1 MGASLSRRGASP
13 VEGAPEAPEA
23 TKRPRAASKEEVQFT
38 RVLEHGHNVS
48 AILAFA
54 GYRNV
59 LTLEALCPRARRL
72 IRGARVELD
81 VSNETNLVV
90 AVKAAARAELFEA
103 RRSGASGA
111 KTHYKFVFDDCRAR
125 ASDIVYRDDR
135 ALLLSPRARAPAL
148 VEGFR
153 GADVDAA
160 RSACAIAAKERR
172 RAALLAI
179 GYFEVELG
187 SRDAT
192 GIAARESLF
201 HRSAGLSSTEDADL
215 AAPEAA
221 RLVDAMGGAVVIPRR
236 LQLAAGRRQMS
247 RQLQNNGTQAQLDQ
261 AMRQA
266 ARASAVLDEV
276 GMRRLVAVLWTSMA
290 NHEWKPLPE
299 DVFIEKVLRPAGIG
313 AEAHV
318 IWQELMSGILL
329 PLEAIYKPHEA
340 AGSREASDVR
350 VNDVAH
356 VTCVQFLWSA
366 FYGFGISSLARD
378 AATCFSPS
386 RSIFPEI
393 SFEQFVIR
401 QCDVV
406 LTNDDGCWSMALA
419 VLDSLGAE
427 RDGET
432 SGEAGKQRVSEAIQS
447 LLTQERVHTL
457 AAGDEIDFAEG
468 GDPDPPGLSPLAW
481 LRGSVVSVDF
491 KTKKAVV
498 RVGEEEKEAFFGQL
512 RLVEAKPCAAIVLL
526 AHALADHQND
536 VALRILQS
544 PLMKSPLSYIV
555 GEPGKSIPVRTDA
568 RCTVLDHAI
577 VSKNTVGIGLLWNA
591 AGSPTSTEAWMAV
604 RRASHCLKETKQ
616 PGFCSPAERAD
627 LFCALREGP
636 GAVKCRWPS
645 WAPFEG
651 YPHWGPEEAAD
662 VETLEI
668 IAACNGDLATIRKGL
683 ARCSSQS
690 LKARLVSRPW
700 QVLSSLWRPSS
711 RTASTSDSDS
721 DSDSDSETDPRDEA
735 KTNYSQTCQVMIIYA
750 CKMGHDEVVAEVLR
764 HSSSTVIPIWFP
776 VLIAIAE
783 GHQPCLEKLLSPG
796 PNLDQFLSAF
806 APDAGQVKNLGHR
819 AIMQSVDVGNAAAI
833 EALRSR
839 GVPFDKYNEDTLSP
853 LELACRAGQAECVRA
868 LLRCPKVFE
877 TVSGGQSEAFHIAA
891 HYGYVAALAV
901 LFEHF
906 SLTNAKVDSMYA
918 DSVLICAVASGEFAA
933 VELVLKQPDVD
944 VNAKPE
950 GRMNAIMVAARSLN
964 YNIFAALLAR
974 GACLGEP
981 RVPNGNL
988 DPLDYVVK
996 ACREPR
1002 EKFVQKHVDAA
1013 KHLVRLIIQKRP
1025 EFAGSFLSYF
1035 ITHYLHEDIVEVFL
1049 TCGADASQADSVG
1062 ITALHMCAYYATVL
1076 SEEATE
1082 NYRILQVAEV
1092 LILGGASV
1100 TVKTSAAA
1108 TNNNFPVF
1116 DNYALDAGLSPLD
1129 VARHCG
1135 HPDRREAVTKAFEAA
1150 ILKRDAAAGRTP
1162 NVEAA
1167 S

>member
-23 TKRPRAASKEEVQFT
+23 PEAKRPSREEVQFT
-38 RVLEHGHNVS
+38 RVLEDGHNVT

-103 RRSGASGA
+103 RRAGAINADTRFHFSFAAADGR
-111 KTHYKFVFDDCRAR
+111 HC
-125 ASDIVYRDDR
+125 ASDVVYRDDR

-498 RVGEEEKEAFFGQL
+498 RVGEEEKEVFLGSL
-512 RLVEAKPCAAIVLL
+512 RVIEERPCAAVVLL
-526 AHALADHQND
+526 GHALVDHRND
-536 VALRILQS
+536 IVMQILQS
-544 PLMKSPLSYIV
+544 LHAPLSYVV
-555 GEPGKSIPVRTDA
+555 GEPGKNISVRSDT

-577 VSKNTVGIGLLWNA
+577 VSKNIVGIGLLWKA
-591 AGSPTSTEAWMAV
+591 CVPLPAEKGGTASAWKAV
-604 RRASHCLKETKQ
+604 RGSSHSLESVTTDRL
-616 PGFCSPAERAD
+616 PCSPSERAD
-627 LFCALREGP
+627 LFSALRQGP
-636 GAVKCRWPS
+636 GVLKSTSNS
-645 WAPFEG
+645 WRAFEDEDLQN
-651 YPHWGPEEAAD
+651 EEFIEENPD
-662 VETLEI
+662 VF
-668 IAACNGDLATIRKGL
+668 ACINGDLQGVRKAL
-683 ARCSSQS
+683 AQCRAGA
-690 LKARLVSRPW
+690 LRARLVSRPW
-700 QVLSSLWRPSS
+700 QLLSSLWR
-711 RTASTSDSDS
+711 AETSDDA
-721 DSDSDSETDPRDEA
+721 DPRDEA
-735 KTNYSQTCQVMIIYA
+735 QSLYVITREYLLLFA
-750 CKMGHDEVVAEVLR
+750 CKMGHDHLVPELLDHSTAAVDIMTPLIVAL
-764 HSSSTVIPIWFP
+764 
-776 VLIAIAE
+776 AE
-783 GHQPCLEKLLSPG
+783 GHHRCVERLLASTGPTLEY
-796 PNLDQFLSAF
+796 FISAST
-806 APDAGQVKNLGHR
+806 PDAPAARTLLTYRVISV
-819 AIMQSVDVGNAAAI
+819 AIDVGNAAAI
-833 EALRSR
+833 DLLRSV
-839 GVPFDKYNEDTLSP
+839 GVMLHSEFWNFTV
-853 LELACRAGQAECVRA
+853 LEIACRVGQDGCVRA
-868 LLRCPKVFE
+868 LLHDQAIFE
-877 TVSGGQSEAFHIAA
+877 SVRNRRSDALYIAA
-891 HYGYVAALAV
+891 HYGRASV
-901 LFEHF
+901 LGVLLESFNLSHV
-906 SLTNAKVDSMYA
+906 KVDSTFS
-918 DSVLICAVASGEFAA
+918 DPILVAA
-933 VELVLKQPDVD
+933 VSSKSLPTVELLLQQPDVD
-944 VNAKPE
+944 INHSRE
-950 GRMNAIMVAARSLN
+950 GGQTPLMVAARTLN
-964 YNIFAALLAR
+964 FGAAAALLAR
-974 GACLGEP
+974 GARVGEP
-981 RVPNGNL
+981 RGPDAIFL
-988 DPLDYVVK
+988 DDTDYLLKNYGDDV
-996 ACREPR
+996 C
-1002 EKFVQKHVDAA
+1002 AA
-1013 KHLVRLIIQKRP
+1013 KDVLRLLLQERPHLV
-1025 EFAGSFLSYF
+1025 SNFLSYAVYHF
-1035 ITHYLHEDIVEVFL
+1035 NHLHEDLIEAFLEFGANASQTDSTGLTVLHALAYLATYFKESYVEQKRYLQCIDALVL
-1049 TCGADASQADSVG
+1049 HGADVSAKT
-1062 ITALHMCAYYATVL
+1062 TAPATD
-1076 SEEATE
+1076 
-1082 NYRILQVAEV
+1082 
-1092 LILGGASV
+1092 
-1100 TVKTSAAA
+1100 
-1108 TNNNFPVF
+1108 TNSSFYFLVDP
-1116 DNYALDAGLSPLD
+1116 ACPLDAGMTPLD
-1129 VARHCG
+1129 VAAKCG
-1135 HPDRREAVTKAFEAA
+1135 KPDRREAVTKYFAAA
-1150 ILKRDAAAGRTP
+1150 IRKRDAAAGRTP
-1162 NVEAA
+1162 RVETG

>member
-23 TKRPRAASKEEVQFT
+23 PEAKRPSREEVQFT
-38 RVLEHGHNVS
+38 RVLEDGHNVT

-498 RVGEEEKEAFFGQL
+498 RVGEEEKEVFLGSL
-512 RLVEAKPCAAIVLL
+512 RVIEERPCAAVVLL
-526 AHALADHQND
+526 GHALVDHRND
-536 VALRILQS
+536 IVMQILQS
-544 PLMKSPLSYIV
+544 LHAPLSYVV
-555 GEPGKSIPVRTDA
+555 GEPGKNISVRSDT

-577 VSKNTVGIGLLWNA
+577 VSKNIVGIGLLWKA
-591 AGSPTSTEAWMAV
+591 CVPLPAEKGGTASAWKAV
-604 RRASHCLKETKQ
+604 RGSSHSLESVTTDRL
-616 PGFCSPAERAD
+616 PCSPSERAD
-627 LFCALREGP
+627 LFSALRQGP
-636 GAVKCRWPS
+636 GVLKSTSNS
-645 WAPFEG
+645 WRAFEDEDLQN
-651 YPHWGPEEAAD
+651 EEFIEENPD
-662 VETLEI
+662 VF
-668 IAACNGDLATIRKGL
+668 ACINGDLQGVRKAL
-683 ARCSSQS
+683 AQCRAGA
-690 LKARLVSRPW
+690 LRARLVSRPW
-700 QVLSSLWRPSS
+700 QLLSSLWR
-711 RTASTSDSDS
+711 AETSDDA
-721 DSDSDSETDPRDEA
+721 DPRDEA
-735 KTNYSQTCQVMIIYA
+735 QSLYVITREYLLLFA
-750 CKMGHDEVVAEVLR
+750 CKMGHDHLVPELLDHSTAAVDIMTPLIVAL
-764 HSSSTVIPIWFP
+764 
-776 VLIAIAE
+776 AE
-783 GHQPCLEKLLSPG
+783 GHHRCVERLLASTGPTLEY
-796 PNLDQFLSAF
+796 FISAST
-806 APDAGQVKNLGHR
+806 PDAPAARTLLTYRVISV
-819 AIMQSVDVGNAAAI
+819 AIDVGNAAAI
-833 EALRSR
+833 DLLRSV
-839 GVPFDKYNEDTLSP
+839 GVMLHSEFWNFTV
-853 LELACRAGQAECVRA
+853 LEIACRVGQDGCVRA
-868 LLRCPKVFE
+868 LLHDQAIFE
-877 TVSGGQSEAFHIAA
+877 SVRNRRSDALYIAA
-891 HYGYVAALAV
+891 HYGRASV
-901 LFEHF
+901 LGVLLESFNLSHV
-906 SLTNAKVDSMYA
+906 KVDSTFS
-918 DSVLICAVASGEFAA
+918 DPILVAA
-933 VELVLKQPDVD
+933 VSSKSLPTVELLLQQPDVD
-944 VNAKPE
+944 INHSRE
-950 GRMNAIMVAARSLN
+950 GGQTPLMVAARTLN
-964 YNIFAALLAR
+964 FGAAAALLAR
-974 GACLGEP
+974 GARVGEP
-981 RVPNGNL
+981 RGPDAIFL
-988 DPLDYVVK
+988 DDTDYLLKNYGDDV
-996 ACREPR
+996 C
-1002 EKFVQKHVDAA
+1002 AA
-1013 KHLVRLIIQKRP
+1013 KDVLRLLLQERPHLV
-1025 EFAGSFLSYF
+1025 SNFLSYAVYHF
-1035 ITHYLHEDIVEVFL
+1035 NHLHEDLIEAFLEFGANASQTDSTGLTVLHALAYLATYFKESYVEQKRYLQCIDALVL
-1049 TCGADASQADSVG
+1049 HGADVSAKT
-1062 ITALHMCAYYATVL
+1062 TAPATD
-1076 SEEATE
+1076 
-1082 NYRILQVAEV
+1082 
-1092 LILGGASV
+1092 
-1100 TVKTSAAA
+1100 
-1108 TNNNFPVF
+1108 TNSSFYFLVDP
-1116 DNYALDAGLSPLD
+1116 ACPLDAGMTPLD
-1129 VARHCG
+1129 VAAKCG
-1135 HPDRREAVTKAFEAA
+1135 KPDRREAVTKYFAAA
-1150 ILKRDAAAGRTP
+1150 IRKRDAAAGRTP
-1162 NVEAA
+1162 RVETG

>member
-38 RVLEHGHNVS
+38 RVLEDGHNVT

-103 RRSGASGA
+103 RRAGAINADTRFHFSFAAADGR
-111 KTHYKFVFDDCRAR
+111 HC
-125 ASDIVYRDDR
+125 ASDVVYRDDR

-498 RVGEEEKEAFFGQL
+498 RVGEEEKEVFLGSL
-512 RLVEAKPCAAIVLL
+512 RVIEERPCAAVVLL
-526 AHALADHQND
+526 GHALVDHRND
-536 VALRILQS
+536 IVMQILQS
-544 PLMKSPLSYIV
+544 LHAPLSYVV
-555 GEPGKSIPVRTDA
+555 GEPGKNISVRSDT

-577 VSKNTVGIGLLWNA
+577 VSKNIVGIGLLWKA
-591 AGSPTSTEAWMAV
+591 CVPLPAEKGGTASAWKAV
-604 RRASHCLKETKQ
+604 RGSSHSLESVTTDRL
-616 PGFCSPAERAD
+616 PCSPSERAD
-627 LFCALREGP
+627 LFSALRQGP
-636 GAVKCRWPS
+636 GVLKSTSNS
-645 WAPFEG
+645 WRAFEDEDLQN
-651 YPHWGPEEAAD
+651 EEFIEENPD
-662 VETLEI
+662 VF
-668 IAACNGDLATIRKGL
+668 ACINGDLQGVRKAL
-683 ARCSSQS
+683 AQCRAGA
-690 LKARLVSRPW
+690 LRARLVSRPW
-700 QVLSSLWRPSS
+700 QLLSSLWR
-711 RTASTSDSDS
+711 AETSDDA
-721 DSDSDSETDPRDEA
+721 DPRDEA
-735 KTNYSQTCQVMIIYA
+735 QSLYVITREYLLLFA
-750 CKMGHDEVVAEVLR
+750 CKMGHDHLVPELLDHSTAAVDIMTPLIVAL
-764 HSSSTVIPIWFP
+764 
-776 VLIAIAE
+776 AE
-783 GHQPCLEKLLSPG
+783 GHHRCVERLLASTGPTLEY
-796 PNLDQFLSAF
+796 FISAST
-806 APDAGQVKNLGHR
+806 PDAPAARTLLTYRVISV
-819 AIMQSVDVGNAAAI
+819 AIDVGNAAAI
-833 EALRSR
+833 DLLRSV
-839 GVPFDKYNEDTLSP
+839 GVMLHSEFWNFTV
-853 LELACRAGQAECVRA
+853 LEIACRVGQDGCVRA
-868 LLRCPKVFE
+868 LLHDQAIFE
-877 TVSGGQSEAFHIAA
+877 SVRNRRSDALYIAA
-891 HYGYVAALAV
+891 HYGRASV
-901 LFEHF
+901 LGVLLESFNLSHV
-906 SLTNAKVDSMYA
+906 KVDSTFS
-918 DSVLICAVASGEFAA
+918 DPILVAA
-933 VELVLKQPDVD
+933 VSSKSLPTVELLLQQPDVD
-944 VNAKPE
+944 INHSRE
-950 GRMNAIMVAARSLN
+950 GGQTPLMVAARTLN
-964 YNIFAALLAR
+964 FGAAAALLAR
-974 GACLGEP
+974 GARVGEP
-981 RVPNGNL
+981 RGPDAIFL
-988 DPLDYVVK
+988 DDTDYLLKNYGDDV
-996 ACREPR
+996 C
-1002 EKFVQKHVDAA
+1002 AA
-1013 KHLVRLIIQKRP
+1013 KDVLRLLLQERPHLV
-1025 EFAGSFLSYF
+1025 SNFLSYAVYHF
-1035 ITHYLHEDIVEVFL
+1035 NHLHEDLIEAFLEFGANASQTDSTGLTVLHALAYLATYFKESYVEQKRYLQCIDALVL
-1049 TCGADASQADSVG
+1049 HGADVSAKT
-1062 ITALHMCAYYATVL
+1062 TAPATD
-1076 SEEATE
+1076 
-1082 NYRILQVAEV
+1082 
-1092 LILGGASV
+1092 
-1100 TVKTSAAA
+1100 
-1108 TNNNFPVF
+1108 TNSSFYFLVDP
-1116 DNYALDAGLSPLD
+1116 ACPLDAGMTPLD
-1129 VARHCG
+1129 VAAKCG
-1135 HPDRREAVTKAFEAA
+1135 KPDRREAVTKYFAAA
-1150 ILKRDAAAGRTP
+1150 IRKRDAAAGRTP
-1162 NVEAA
+1162 RVETG